1 MVQDSVPL
9 PAASARARPKIVF
22 TGTVGAGKTTA
33 IKTISDIPP
42 VTTDARATEKEVA
55 ALKHDTTVAMDYG
68 HLLLASG
75 VKVDLYATPGQE
87 RFSFMWD
94 ILGKNSAGLILL
106 LDLSRPDPE
115 RDLHFYL
122 EHFLPIIATAPL
134 LVGLTKQDM
143 AGPELLDRMGMFLQR
158 QTPPIPFMPVDTREA
173 SQVKR
178 LVLSLLLRIN
188 PDILR

>member
-1 MVQDSVPL
+1 MVQDSVSSS
-9 PAASARARPKIVF
+9 AAPVRARPKIVF

-33 IKTISDIPP
+33 IRTISDIPP

-115 RDLHFYL
+115 QDLHFYL
-122 EHFLPIIATAPL
+122 ERFLPIIASAPL
-134 LVGLTKQDM
+134 IVGLTKLDM
-143 AGPELLDRMGMFLQR
+143 AGPELLDRMGAFLQR
-158 QTPPIPFMPVDTREA
+158 QTPPIPFMSVDTREA
-173 SQVKR
+173 GQVKR
-178 LVLSLLLRIN
+178 LVLALLLRIN